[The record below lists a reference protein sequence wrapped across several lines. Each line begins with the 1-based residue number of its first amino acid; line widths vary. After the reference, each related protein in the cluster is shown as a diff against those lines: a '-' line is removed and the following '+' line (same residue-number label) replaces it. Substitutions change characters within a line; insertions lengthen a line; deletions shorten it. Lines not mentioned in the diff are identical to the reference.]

1 MKIDIIVAVTRNG
14 VIGRDGGI
22 PWRLPEDMR
31 YFKKVTMGAPII
43 MGRLT
48 WESIGRPLPGRENI
62 VVSST
67 MKTAPDGVVL
77 CASLQAAIE
86 YCDAAGAERASIIG
100 GARIYQEGLAV
111 ADRLYITELDA
122 NYEGDTF
129 FPSLDSTLWK
139 EASRLPAQ
147 EAGPDDPPY
156 AFVIYERA

>member
-1 MKIDIIVAVTRNG
+1 MKIDMIVAVARNG

-31 YFKKVTMGAPII
+31 YFKKVTTGAPII

-67 MKTAPDGVVL
+67 MTAAPDGVVL
-77 CASLQAAIE
+77 CTCLQDAIE
-86 YCDAAGAERASIIG
+86 HCAVTGADRASIMG

-122 NYEGDTF
+122 DYEGDTF
-129 FPSLDSTLWK
+129 FPTIDTTLWT
-139 EASRLPAQ
+139 ETSRRPAQ

-156 AFVIYERA
+156 DFVIYERA